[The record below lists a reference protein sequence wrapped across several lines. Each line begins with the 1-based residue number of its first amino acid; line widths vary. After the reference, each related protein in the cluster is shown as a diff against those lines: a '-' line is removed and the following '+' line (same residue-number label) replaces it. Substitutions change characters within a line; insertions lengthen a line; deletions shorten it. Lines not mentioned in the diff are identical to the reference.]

1 AYTVVDSGGKIVFH
15 DFSLSGL
22 TGLSAFLADH
32 TGGSGVYESSDYSK
46 DGEVTALQTATR
58 GNGINIV
65 LLGDAFSDRLIA
77 DGTYD
82 GTMRKAMEHFFSE
95 EPYKSFRD
103 LFNVYAV
110 NVVSKN
116 EAYGS
121 GAQTAL
127 DGFFGDG
134 THVGGNDDKCRQYAM
149 KVPGITYDNID
160 DALIIV
166 MMNRTYYAG
175 TCYMYYP
182 SSGDYGQGLSIAY
195 FPLGTD
201 DGMFGQLLHHEAGGH
216 GFPKLADEYAYEEY
230 GQIPWNEVQSAK
242 QLEPYGWWRNIDF
255 TGDVSQVKWNRF
267 ITDPRYAAEVLGAYE
282 GADTYWSGVWRP
294 TYNSI
299 MRDKTGGFNAPSRE
313 AIYYRINKLAYGD
326 AWAYDYETFVAWDA
340 ENRTGNAPIMLRTP
354 MRKPRN
360 FVPLH
365 PPVVVKRSR

>member
-1 AYTVVDSGGKIVFH
+1 M
-15 DFSLSGL
+15 
-22 TGLSAFLADH
+22 
-32 TGGSGVYESSDYSK
+32 YESSDYSK

-65 LLGDAFSDRLIA
+65 LLGDAFSDRLVA

-160 DALIIV
+160 NALIIV

-230 GQIPWNEVQSAK
+230 GRFPGTRCSLQSNWNPMDGGEISTSRGMSRKSNGAGLSPIRAMPPRYWGLTKGLIPIGAGFGVRPTIALCAIIRAGSTLRVA
-242 QLEPYGWWRNIDF
+242 R
-255 TGDVSQVKWNRF
+255 RF
-267 ITDPRYAAEVLGAYE
+267 ITGSTSWL
-282 GADTYWSGVWRP
+282 
-294 TYNSI
+294 
-299 MRDKTGGFNAPSRE
+299 M
-313 AIYYRINKLAYGD
+313 
-326 AWAYDYETFVAWDA
+326 ETH
-340 ENRTGNAPIMLRTP
+340 GP
-354 MRKPRN
+354 MIT
-360 FVPLH
+360 
-365 PPVVVKRSR
+365 KRLSPGMP